1 MSAGLQAA
9 LVSAVGSAHVT
20 TDPDE
25 RAGSEVDW
33 IGRRWGEAVAVVHP
47 ADVVEVVDVL
57 LACAAHGAQ
66 VVVQGGNTGLSGGGV
81 PGGGEV
87 LLSTTRLSQV
97 AALDP
102 VFGEVTVG
110 AGARLADVRRA
121 TLAQGWDV
129 GVDLAS
135 RDSATIG
142 GMVATNAGGL
152 RVLRHGS
159 MKAQLLGVRAVLAD
173 GRVIDRLTGPSKD
186 SSGYDLTS
194 LLAGSEGTLA
204 VVTDVRLRLV
214 PVLPRGATAILGL
227 DTVDQAS
234 ALVRR
239 LVGTMNSLQA
249 AEVVLGEAMD
259 FLCAELD
266 RPLPLADPAPVYLLL
281 DCAAANDPTT
291 ELLAVIGEL
300 DTGDAVVASDRAGR
314 ARLWEYRERQSEVAG
329 ARGTPIKLDIALPL
343 PVIDSEL
350 AAITAAV
357 RSLAPDA
364 VLVVFGHL
372 AEGNLHVN
380 IVGPDLQEEPLTA
393 AVLGIVAAA
402 GGSIS
407 AEHGIGRAKLD
418 WLPLTRSAADVAA
431 MAALKRAWD
440 PSGLLAPG
448 VLFPAGA
455 VSLDRPF

>member
-1 MSAGLQAA
+1 MTAGLEAA
-9 LVSAVGSAHVT
+9 LAASVGSAHVI
-20 TDPDE
+20 TDPDV
-25 RAGSEVDW
+25 RAGYEVDW
-33 IGRRWGEAVAVVHP
+33 IGRRWGTAVAVVRP
-47 ADVVEVVDVL
+47 GSVEEVVEVL

-87 LLSTTRLSQV
+87 LLSTTRLSEV
-97 AALDP
+97 GGLDP
-102 VFGEVTVG
+102 ALGEVTVG

-121 TLAQGWDV
+121 TRAEGWDV

-152 RVLRHGS
+152 RVLRNGS

-173 GRVIDRLTGPSKD
+173 GSVVDRLSGPSKD

-214 PVLPRGATAILGL
+214 PLLPRGATAILGL
-227 DTVDQAS
+227 ETVGQAS
-234 ALVRR
+234 VLVRR
-239 LVGTMNSLQA
+239 LVGSLSSLQS
-249 AEVVLGEAMD
+249 AEVVLGEAMT
-259 FLCAELD
+259 FLCAELH
-266 RPLPLADPAPVYLLL
+266 RPLPLAQVAPVYLLL
-281 DCAAANDPTT
+281 DCEAADDPTA
-291 ELLAVIGEL
+291 ELLAAIAEL
-300 DTGDAVVASDRAGR
+300 DVLDAVVASDRADR

-329 ARGTPIKLDIALPL
+329 ARGTPIKLDVAMPL
-343 PVIDSEL
+343 PALDEGL
-350 AAITAAV
+350 ASITTAV

-380 IVGPDLQEEPLTA
+380 VVGDDLPVDALTA

-407 AEHGIGRAKLD
+407 AEHGIGRAKVE

-440 PSGLLAPG
+440 PAGLLAPG
-448 VLFPAGA
+448 VLFASQGTGLSGP
-455 VSLDRPF
+455 